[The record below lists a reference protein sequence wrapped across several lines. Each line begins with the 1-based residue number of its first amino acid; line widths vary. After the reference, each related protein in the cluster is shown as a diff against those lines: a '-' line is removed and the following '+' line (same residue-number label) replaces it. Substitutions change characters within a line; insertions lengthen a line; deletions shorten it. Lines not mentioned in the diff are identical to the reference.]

1 MAKLEG
7 NKWFVENITDKQD
20 IVVVPTAFM
29 QSVFIRKCTKAV
41 ITIQGKCNAI
51 SVEGSKET
59 GVIFDDVIANVEVIN
74 SQKVQ
79 LQANGSLHNIVI
91 EKTRG
96 ATVFL
101 QTEAGRKSEIVTS
114 NSEEVNIVVPDPSG
128 DPKEHSIPVQFISK
142 FEGTKLV
149 TRPAEHSGN

>member
-1 MAKLEG
+1 M
-7 NKWFVENITDKQD
+7 F
-20 IVVVPTAFM
+20 
-29 QSVFIRKCTKAV
+29 S
-41 ITIQGKCNAI
+41 
-51 SVEGSKET
+51 
-59 GVIFDDVIANVEVIN
+59 VIANVEVIN

-79 LQANGSLHNIVI
+79 LQANGSLNNIVI

-101 QTEAGRKSEIVTS
+101 QTDAGKKAEIVTS

-128 DPKEHSIPVQFISK
+128 DPKEHSIPVQFVSK
-142 FEGTKLV
+142 FEGNKLV